1 MQEMRFEC
9 SRLVAADL
17 ECLRKGIIVLV
28 LRLRAPRAV
37 VAQSVVS
44 DVCCMAFLQTLQSS
58 LLRYNSPVT
67 SNRDEYFSCAR
78 DLVLAQFQLADQE
91 LTQRLWQ
98 DVADR
103 NLDVDRIIHL
113 MYRCRFHDDNEALRA
128 ADDAFIAHGRQ
139 HFSQVSEM
147 TVGVFEHC

>member
-1 MQEMRFEC
+1 M
-9 SRLVAADL
+9 
-17 ECLRKGIIVLV
+17 ECLRNGIIVLV
-28 LRLRAPRAV
+28 LRLRASRAV
-37 VAQSVVS
+37 LAQSVVS

-58 LLRYNSPVT
+58 LLRYNSPVK

-113 MYRCRFHDDNEALRA
+113 MYRCRFHDDNEALRE
-128 ADDAFIAHGRQ
+128 ADDAFVALGGQ
-139 HFSQVSEM
+139 HPSQAGE
-147 TVGVFEHC
+147 TAVGVFEHC

>member
-1 MQEMRFEC
+1 M
-9 SRLVAADL
+9 
-17 ECLRKGIIVLV
+17 ECLRNGIIVLV
-28 LRLRAPRAV
+28 LRLLTPRNIL
-37 VAQSVVS
+37 AQSVVS
-44 DVCCMAFLQTLQSS
+44 DVCCMAFLHTLQSS
-58 LLRYNSPVT
+58 LLRYNSPVK

-113 MYRCRFHDDNEALRA
+113 MYRCRFHDDNEALKE
-128 ADDAFIAHGRQ
+128 ADDAFIAHGRL
-139 HFSQVSEM
+139 HTSHENDM
-147 TVGVFEHC
+147 KVGVFEHC

>member
-1 MQEMRFEC
+1 M
-9 SRLVAADL
+9 
-17 ECLRKGIIVLV
+17 ECLRNGIIVLV
-28 LRLRAPRAV
+28 LRLRALRAV
-37 VAQSVVS
+37 LAQSVVS

-58 LLRYNSPVT
+58 LLRYNSPVK

-98 DVADR
+98 HVADR

-128 ADDAFIAHGRQ
+128 TDDAYVAHSCQ
-139 HFSQVSEM
+139 SNSQASQ
-147 TVGVFEHC
+147 TAIGVFEHC

>member
-1 MQEMRFEC
+1 M
-9 SRLVAADL
+9 
-17 ECLRKGIIVLV
+17 ECLRNGIIVLV
-28 LRLRAPRAV
+28 LRLRASRAV
-37 VAQSVVS
+37 LAQSVVS
-44 DVCCMAFLQTLQSS
+44 DVCCMAFLHTLQSS
-58 LLRYNSPVT
+58 LLRYNSPVK

-103 NLDVDRIIHL
+103 NLDVDRIENL
-113 MYRCRFHDDNEALRA
+113 MYRCFFQSDKDALSA
-128 ADDAFIAHGRQ
+128 ADEAFLAERRQ
-139 HFSQVSEM
+139 KSSKASET

>member
-1 MQEMRFEC
+1 
-9 SRLVAADL
+9 
-17 ECLRKGIIVLV
+17 
-28 LRLRAPRAV
+28 
-37 VAQSVVS
+37 
-44 DVCCMAFLQTLQSS
+44 MAFLQTLQSS

-67 SNRDEYFSCAR
+67 SNREEYFSCAR

-139 HFSQVSEM
+139 HTSHASGM
-147 TVGVFEHC
+147 TVGVFENC

>member
-1 MQEMRFEC
+1 MEG
-9 SRLVAADL
+9 
-17 ECLRKGIIVLV
+17 LRNGIIVLV

-44 DVCCMAFLQTLQSS
+44 DVCCMAFLHTIQSS

-78 DLVLAQFQLADQE
+78 DLVLAQFHLADQE

-139 HFSQVSEM
+139 HASHANGM
-147 TVGVFEHC
+147 KVGVFEHC